1 MSGRLVSADRHG
13 PGLAAVGRAGGKC
26 LAMHRAPLGDGVGRR
41 GVLLSRSER
50 ACRPSTHDPTGDNVC
65 DAGQPGLIGRLLPGD
80 ASSFDSVNCRLSS
93 RRTRRSAGRRAQTRR
108 THSTDPQACCL
119 ETLGQVGHG
128 PRDLGPGS
136 ARKRFGPLESRKA
149 DRPWAWAQGRLLA
162 ADARERHNQFFTC
175 GRSFQGP
182 ASTGAPRR
190 SPCHATTLQNRP
202 ARSGRSYKF
211 RRGSRSPD
219 GR

>member
-1 MSGRLVSADRHG
+1 
-13 PGLAAVGRAGGKC
+13 
-26 LAMHRAPLGDGVGRR
+26 MHRAPLGDGVGRR

-93 RRTRRSAGRRAQTRR
+93 RRTRRSAGRRAQARR

-128 PRDLGPGS
+128 PRDLGRDS

-149 DRPWAWAQGRLLA
+149 DRPWACGSGGACWPLMPGNGTTSSSPA
-162 ADARERHNQFFTC
+162 E
-175 GRSFQGP
+175 GRSRDRHRRRAPHDHLAMRPRCKTGQPDP
-182 ASTGAPRR
+182 AALISFVAEVDRR
-190 SPCHATTLQNRP
+190 MAVEPDLI
-202 ARSGRSYKF
+202 GR
-211 RRGSRSPD
+211 R
-219 GR
+219 